1 MSVSVLLEGQLI
13 EGARDGF
20 TALLA
25 EKFKLTKSFDGF
37 QAIDLTYNVG
47 DPNNWV
53 ITEVWDSK
61 EDYEKYL
68 QFRQKDGTLEEVASI
83 CKGAPSVRIFDIVDT
98 T

>member
-1 MSVSVLLEGQLI
+1 MAVSVLLEGHLI
-13 EGARDGF
+13 EGARDGL

-25 EKFKLTKSFDGF
+25 EKFKVTKSFDGF
-37 QAIDLTYNVG
+37 QTINLTYNVE

-53 ITEVWDSK
+53 ITEQWDSK

-68 QFRQKDGTLEEVASI
+68 QVRQEDGTLEEVASV
-83 CKGAPSVRIFDIVDT
+83 CEGAPSVRIFEIVDT

>member
-37 QAIDLTYNVG
+37 QTID
-47 DPNNWV
+47 
-53 ITEVWDSK
+53 
-61 EDYEKYL
+61 
-68 QFRQKDGTLEEVASI
+68 
-83 CKGAPSVRIFDIVDT
+83 
-98 T
+98 

>member
-1 MSVSVLLEGQLI
+1 MAVSVLLEGQLI

-37 QAIDLTYNVG
+37 QTIDLTYNVK